1 MLTKPLALLIAGCAL
16 LGAAP
21 GKLIVAGKTYALPYV
36 YARLSPDTFD
46 AKKMKTV
53 VVAADRALAPEVRT
67 DPDAVR
73 TMVWDG
79 KLNAVEIEIGDGG
92 IHWSIKA
99 AEVAM
104 SMSGSQSPDPYN
116 LAVAGGRVK
125 GMVKMA
131 APEKMGDSE
140 YYFEFPVDAV
150 IEKKVEAPAPTA
162 ADKVAAQSAASTK
175 AYQAYL
181 VVLMKGDKAGLMKA
195 VDPDKADKINTP
207 EFPEMIKFIQSM
219 QPKNIQVLRAAE
231 KGSTAELAVSGNG
244 GADVGTVQMKQINGA
259 WVVMKESWKKKN

>member
-1 MLTKPLALLIAGCAL
+1 MLTKPFAIMVAGCVLA
-16 LGAAP
+16 AAP
-21 GKLIVAGKTYALPYV
+21 GKLIVEGKTYALPFV
-36 YARLSPDTFD
+36 YARQTPDDFD
-46 AKKMKTV
+46 PKKMKTV

-67 DPDAVR
+67 DADAVR
-73 TMVWDG
+73 SMVWDG

-99 AEVAM
+99 AEVKM
-104 SMSGSQSPDPYN
+104 SMSGSQSPDPYH
-116 LAVAGGRVK
+116 LTVSGGRVK

-131 APEKMGDSE
+131 EPGKVGDSE
-140 YYFEFPVDAV
+140 YYFEFPVDAA

-181 VVLMKGDKAGLMKA
+181 LVLMKGDKAGLMKA
-195 VDPDKADKINTP
+195 VDPAKADKINTP

-219 QPKNIQVLRAAE
+219 QPKNIQVLRATE
-231 KGSTAELAVSGNG
+231 SGETAELAVSGNG
-244 GADVGTVQMKQINGA
+244 GTDVGTVQMKKINGS
-259 WVVMKESWKKKN
+259 WIVMKESWKQKR